1 MPGHRAQR
9 LLPRSRVLWS
19 VVPAVLF
26 LGAAVFWVLALVAW
40 VEPKP
45 LYAVYT
51 PEGVEPPSQWYQP
64 GQRFWAGVACLL
76 AGLVLS
82 VVLAAVR
89 RRGEAR
95 SRAPSPPPRRGR

>member
-1 MPGHRAQR
+1 MIP
-9 LLPRSRVLWS
+9 VIF
-19 VVPAVLF
+19 F
-26 LGAAVFWVLALVAW
+26 LSAAVFWVLALVAW

-45 LYAVYT
+45 LYAIST
-51 PEGVEPPSQWYQP
+51 PEGVEPAPEWYLP

-76 AGLVLS
+76 VGLVLT

-95 SRAPSPPPRRGR
+95 GGPKSPTSPPPGGNSAQGR